1 MDISAGKILFISILI
16 ALIVIYIIKGLLWM
30 SIALAA
36 IFIYIIPGYVIIK
49 KVYNF
54 FKKE

>member
-1 MDISAGKILFISILI
+1 MDLSVGQILFILILI
-16 ALIVIYIIKGLLWM
+16 ALIVIYITKGLLWM

-36 IFIYIIPGYVIIK
+36 ILIYVIPGYIIIK
-49 KVYNF
+49 KIYNF

>member
-1 MDISAGKILFISILI
+1 MDISAGKILFILILI
-16 ALIVIYIIKGLLWM
+16 ALIVTYIIKGLLWM

-36 IFIYIIPGYVIIK
+36 VIIYVIPGYVIIK

>member
-1 MDISAGKILFISILI
+1 MDMSAGKILFILILI

-36 IFIYIIPGYVIIK
+36 VIIYVIPGYIIIK

>member
-1 MDISAGKILFISILI
+1 MDLSAGKILFILILI
-16 ALIVIYIIKGLLWM
+16 ALIAIYILKGLLWA

-36 IFIYIIPGYVIIK
+36 VIIYFIPGYILIK
-49 KVYNF
+49 KVYNL

>member
-1 MDISAGKILFISILI
+1 MDISVGKILFIAILI
-16 ALIVIYIIKGLLWM
+16 ALIAIYILKGLLWA

-36 IFIYIIPGYVIIK
+36 VIIYIVPGYIIAK
-49 KVYNF
+49 KIYNF